1 MVLYHLHNPTLP
13 LYPLTC
19 NICHREISDVRYSCE
34 ICDDFDLC
42 KICYDTIQLV
52 YIFILYRYLLIQENI
67 DMNYMKYHLMKVK
80 MHHQKVYMKFK
91 QSLKQLNML
100 VNVKDVMHV

>member
-52 YIFILYRYLLIQENI
+52 LFFYII
-67 DMNYMKYHLMKVK
+67 
-80 MHHQKVYMKFK
+80 
-91 QSLKQLNML
+91 
-100 VNVKDVMHV
+100 